1 MQKFFQYLRIFLFFA
16 GIAGCVWV
24 SADLPG
30 LQQIYRWDYYYSYNG
45 GKTDGTGVRNVLIQI
60 FKALAIVVFVIAVII
75 AFISVIRLLVSKN
88 DEEDFSTW
96 IQTLVWSL
104 AGLFLISIAYTVIRQ
119 FETRVFYTQN
129 ISTQTVY
136 NVIINIVYP
145 ILNFLRYV
153 AATVFFLGTIWAFY
167 RIVTSGWNEEG
178 FEDGKKIF
186 IGSVIG
192 FVIMM
197 IAEPLVRIAYG
208 WGNCSGNRIF
218 GVPTNCTN
226 RVLDASGVLGTVAK
240 IIVFLNGFIALVV
253 IIMVM
258 YAGFLVL
265 TGAWD
270 EEKNDKAKKTIS
282 YALIGVVI
290 LIFSYVIYRFM
301 ILQG

>member
-1 MQKFFQYLRIFLFFA
+1 MQKFFQYLRVVLFFI
-16 GIAGCVWV
+16 GIAGCIWV

-30 LQQIYRWDYYYSYNG
+30 LRQIYESDKYYSYNG
-45 GKTDGTGVRNVLIQI
+45 GRTNGTGVRNALIQI
-60 FKALAIVVFVIAVII
+60 FKALAIVVFVIAVLI

-96 IQTLVWSL
+96 VQTLVWSL

-119 FETRVFYTQN
+119 FETRVFNTQT

-136 NVIINIVYP
+136 NVVINIVYP

-153 AATVFFLGTIWAFY
+153 AATVFFLGAIYAFY
-167 RIVTSGWNEEG
+167 RMVTAVWNEEW

-186 IGSVIG
+186 IGSVLG

-226 RVLDASGVLGTVAK
+226 RVLDASGVLWTVAK
-240 IIVFLNGFIALVV
+240 VIVFLNGFIALIV

-265 TGAWD
+265 TGAGD

-282 YALIGVVI
+282 YALIGVII

-301 ILQG
+301 IMQG